1 MRNATN
7 FGILVGF
14 VAAAIVACGDTKKNS
29 ADDGA
34 GGSGG
39 SGAIPVGGNAGA
51 ADGGT
56 GPGAADAGGNAGT
69 AMGGGAGSTGTGG
82 ASTST
87 STTAAGGTAAA
98 GAPPT
103 DGSGGDAAGGGTSIG
118 GTSTMSSTG
127 TIDLMEPP
135 ANCEAVS
142 QSEGADT
149 CSYEYRCD
157 GRTHFDS
164 CRREAGGTWGCD
176 CGTFSTASRNFEIEG
191 LEGLEACGVIARI
204 CESDDV
210 PVSPERTCRAKES
223 SVEDDTCAARATCGS
238 DLDLTDFDDLAEGI
252 VVREVQSYRSDCEP
266 VVADYGLFIDGF
278 FDCSCDSD
286 ALGHDDYLLS
296 GASID
301 DLCEPLVW
309 FCTTDEEP
317 AFATE
322 RVCEYYQPSGIVEQT
337 CPTDPECQGCALS
350 QECRTTAPIDEGVS
364 IVNRGDSEYRT
375 VVCRP
380 EQGELHC
387 ACQNTLNGVYSDET
401 VPSDILEVCSESREL
416 CPQP

>member
-1 MRNATN
+1 VSNAISW
-7 FGILVGF
+7 GVLVGF

-29 ADDGA
+29 ADESA

-51 ADGGT
+51 TDGGT
-56 GPGAADAGGNAGT
+56 GPGAVDSGGNGGT
-69 AMGGGAGSTGTGG
+69 AVDG
-82 ASTST
+82 STST
-87 STTAAGGTAAA
+87 STGMGTTGDGGTSAA

-103 DGSGGDAAGGGTSIG
+103 DGSGGDAAGGSTSSGGTSSG

-127 TIDLMEPP
+127 SIDLMDPP
-135 ANCEAVS
+135 ADCESVS
-142 QSEGADT
+142 QSEDADT

-191 LEGLEACGVIARI
+191 IEGLEACGVIARI

-223 SVEDDTCAARATCGS
+223 GVEDDTCAARATCGNE
-238 DLDLTDFDDLAEGI
+238 LDLTDFDDVAEGI
-252 VVREVQSYRSDCEP
+252 VVREVQNYRSECQP
-266 VVADYGLFIDGF
+266 VVADYGLFVDGF
-278 FDCSCDSD
+278 FDCSCDGD
-286 ALGHDDYLLS
+286 TVGHDDYMLS
-296 GASID
+296 GASVE

-309 FCTTDEEP
+309 FCTTDEPP
-317 AFATE
+317 AFATD
-322 RVCEYYQPSGIVEQT
+322 RVCFYSNPSGIVEQT
-337 CPTDPECQGCALS
+337 CPTDPDCQGCSLY
-350 QECRTTAPIDEGVS
+350 QECRTTAPIGEGVA
-364 IVNRGDSEYRT
+364 IVNQSDSEYKT

-380 EQGELHC
+380 EEGELHC
-387 ACQNTLNGVYSDET
+387 ACQDNVNGVYGDDT
-401 VPSDILEVCSESREL
+401 VPSNILEVCSEAREI
-416 CPQP
+416 CPAP